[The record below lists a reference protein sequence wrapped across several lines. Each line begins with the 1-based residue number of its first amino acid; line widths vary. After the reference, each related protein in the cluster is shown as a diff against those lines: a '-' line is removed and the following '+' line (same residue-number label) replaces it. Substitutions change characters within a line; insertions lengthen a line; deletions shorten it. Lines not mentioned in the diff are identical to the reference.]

1 MGGVHRSPD
10 AIDASPKPGVT
21 RTVSGP
27 VPPLHGHPPGKK
39 VRRIPNGTT
48 LLSNERTFL
57 AQTRTGI
64 ALMAFGFVVARFAIF
79 LAGMRSGRAGSAGLS
94 GGHSLDRIT
103 GAAITA
109 LGALVVL
116 LAAVRYVKRLKQI
129 RKGRLVTS
137 PALDLALAGAV
148 TLAGVGLAV
157 YLIAAL

>member
-1 MGGVHRSPD
+1 MDTVHREGHARHRVGPS
-10 AIDASPKPGVT
+10 GLR
-21 RTVSGP
+21 RTQGSGRGGP
-27 VPPLHGHPPGKK
+27 AAH
-39 VRRIPNGTT
+39 VRRIRNGTT

-79 LAGMRSGRAGSAGLS
+79 LAGLGTGRGGTGATAGHAGT
-94 GGHSLDRIT
+94 GLDRIT

-116 LAAVRYVKRLKQI
+116 LAAVRYVRRLRQI
-129 RKGRLVTS
+129 KAGSLTTS
-137 PALDLALAGAV
+137 PALDLALAAAV

-157 YLIAAL
+157 YLLAAL

>member
-1 MGGVHRSPD
+1 MDSVHRARHARHARPSSGLSRTRHGSPGR
-10 AIDASPKPGVT
+10 P
-21 RTVSGP
+21 R
-27 VPPLHGHPPGKK
+27 VP
-39 VRRIPNGTT
+39 RIRNGTT

-79 LAGMRSGRAGSAGLS
+79 LAGLGPAGKSTS
-94 GGHSLDRIT
+94 GGTGLDRIT

-116 LAAVRYVKRLKQI
+116 VAAVRYVRRLHQI
-129 RKGRLVTS
+129 RAGALKTS
-137 PALDLALAGAV
+137 PALDVVLAGAV

-157 YLIAAL
+157 YLIAVL